1 MLKKV
6 IHFLK
11 YNNATILI
19 LVAIF
24 LLGTGVFAQTEAG
37 QAMIGSKQT
46 SVQGIDNTLLLEA
59 DLENMDMDFK
69 IEKIESDNKM
79 YYVIYTYLDLSKINN
94 AWQYQ
99 IKEKVRK
106 VSRKLKQDLGVYL
119 AEELGEEYEMR
130 IKELKQEQ
138 AKVQKQGEKI
148 RVEVIEYSGL
158 IGQTLN
164 LAGKIFPGYEPV
176 KKREILSP
184 ILPPTMMFARD
195 IDDQTDVSSAPD
207 NLTNVYN
214 NYIEENNPDK
224 DNVFGQDDNCPTTYN
239 PEQLDSDNDGI
250 GDECDLT
257 PNGEI
262 IIDSHPASTT
272 ISTIAVFTFYFEPNN
287 TNLVFE
293 CRLDDKDFED
303 CGSPKEYADLEIG
316 KHNFT
321 VQTTDNSFVSAEFS
335 WEIIQESALQPECGA
350 DNLGLCDNE
359 ADCNNVGGYWYD
371 DKCNIEEQV
380 AVIGCSADYLDLCD
394 KIECE
399 SLVGDYVWDNEQ
411 CVASTTEE

>member
-11 YNNATILI
+11 YNNATVLI

-37 QAMIGSKQT
+37 QAIIGAKQT

-69 IEKIESDNKM
+69 IEYIETDNEF
-79 YYVIYTYLDLSKINN
+79 YYVTYTYLDLVKLNN

-99 IKEKVRK
+99 LKEKVRK
-106 VSRKLKQDLGVYL
+106 VSRKLKQDLGMYL
-119 AEELGEEYEMR
+119 AEELSEEYEMR

-164 LAGKIFPGYEPV
+164 LAGRIFPGYEPI
-176 KKREILSP
+176 KKREIPSP
-184 ILPPTMMFARD
+184 TLPPTMMFARD
-195 IDDQTDVSSAPD
+195 ADDQADVSPSSD

-214 NYIEENNPDK
+214 NYIEENDPDK
-224 DNVFGQDDNCPTTYN
+224 DNVFGQADNCPTVSN
-239 PEQLDSDNDGI
+239 PEQLDSDGDGI

-257 PNGEI
+257 PNGDEGGEDITTDTPTTEITIPDTTATTGVSEI
-262 IIDSHPASTT
+262 ICDKEHID
-272 ISTIAVFTFYFEPNN
+272 
-287 TNLVFE
+287 
-293 CRLDDKDFED
+293 
-303 CGSPKEYADLEIG
+303 
-316 KHNFT
+316 
-321 VQTTDNSFVSAEFS
+321 
-335 WEIIQESALQPECGA
+335 
-350 DNLGLCDNE
+350 LCDNE
-359 ADCNNVGGYWYD
+359 VGCNDVGGYWYD
-371 DKCNIEEQV
+371 DKCNVEEQV
-380 AVIGCSADYLDLCD
+380 AVVGCSADYLDLCD
-394 KIECE
+394 QAECE
-399 SLVGDYVWDNEQ
+399 SLTGDYIWENEQ
-411 CVASTTEE
+411 CIASTTEE